1 MSATAVEIA
10 DLAPPASD
18 DAKRLNPRRWA
29 ILAVLLAVELMDV
42 LDGTIVNVAAP
53 SIRAELGA
61 SATALQWIVGGYAL
75 TYALGLIPAARMG
88 DIRGRRFM
96 FVVGSCGFTVMSLL
110 CALAPTSGLLIA
122 ARLLQGA
129 FAAVMVP
136 QALGIIRDIFPNAEL
151 PKVFG
156 LYGPVI
162 GMGAMLGPVIGGAL
176 IELDAWGTDWRSVFL
191 INLPLGFVAVVGALK
206 LMPESRASD
215 APTLDVPGAILVAL
229 GSGLLIYPL
238 IQGREAGWPAWTFA
252 MLAAGVIVFVA
263 FGFYEHARDRRGV
276 SPLVTTSLFVKRAF
290 TSGVTVVALFF
301 AGMIGVL
308 LCTTLYLQ
316 IGAGYSPLHAGL
328 TTAPWSVGTAI
339 GAIVGSAVLV
349 PRIGRTALHIGY
361 TVMFVANVATIAVI
375 EHYGTDIT
383 SLELAAPL
391 LVSGIGL
398 GMCIAPMFAFILAGV
413 DEVETGSASG
423 VLNALQQFGS
433 AAGVAALG
441 TVFFSALPTHGFA
454 SSLNTVL
461 WIECGVL
468 VVCALLTLLLP
479 READLEAI
487 G

>member
-1 MSATAVEIA
+1 MTALAADIAPTASEGSAK
-10 DLAPPASD
+10 P
-18 DAKRLNPRRWA
+18 LNPKRWL
-29 ILAVLLAVELMDV
+29 ILAVLLAVECMDV

-75 TYALGLIPAARMG
+75 TYALGLIPAARLG

-96 FVVGSCGFTVMSLL
+96 FVLGSAGFTVMSLA
-110 CALAPTSGLLIA
+110 CALAPTSGMLIL

-136 QALGIIRDIFPNAEL
+136 QALGIIRDIFPNHEL

-156 LYGPVI
+156 MFGPVI
-162 GMGAMLGPVIGGAL
+162 GLGAVLGPVIGGAL
-176 IELDAWGTDWRSVFL
+176 ISLDAWGTDWRAVFL
-191 INLPLGFVAVVGALK
+191 INIPLGVTAVVGALK
-206 LMPESRASD
+206 LMPESRSSETL
-215 APTLDVPGAILVAL
+215 TLDVPGAILVAL

-252 MLAAGVIVFVA
+252 MLAAGVIVFVI
-263 FGFYEHARDRRGV
+263 FGFYERYRDRRGV
-276 SPLVTTSLFVKRAF
+276 SPLVTTSLFLKRTF
-290 TSGVTVVALFF
+290 TSGVTIVALFF
-301 AGMIGVL
+301 GGMIGVL

-316 IGAGYSPLHAGL
+316 IGAHYSALHAGL
-328 TTAPWSVGTAI
+328 TTAPWSFGTAI
-339 GAIVGSAVLV
+339 GAVVGSAVLV
-349 PRIGRTALHIGY
+349 PRIGRTTLHIGY
-361 TVMFVANVATIAVI
+361 VVMLLATVSMILVV
-375 EHYGTDIT
+375 EHFQTDIT
-383 SLELAAPL
+383 SLQLAGPML
-391 LVSGIGL
+391 FSGIGL

-441 TVFFSALPTHGFA
+441 TVFFSALPHHGFA

-468 VVCALLTLLLP
+468 VVCAALTFLLP
-479 READLEAI
+479 REASLEDM
-487 G
+487 